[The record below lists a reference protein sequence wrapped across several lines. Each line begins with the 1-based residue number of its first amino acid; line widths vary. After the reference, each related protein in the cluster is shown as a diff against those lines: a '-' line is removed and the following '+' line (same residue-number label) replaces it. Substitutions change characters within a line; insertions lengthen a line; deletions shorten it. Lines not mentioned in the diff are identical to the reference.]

1 MTRIPLTDSCRGAD
15 GASKLGA
22 SVGAIRGGGTLC
34 AVRVGNDAATSQPRK
49 EPNSTQ
55 ACHRGQPPPW
65 LWNRI
70 GEPNRHFR
78 IQFIALHTR
87 RSTDRSSSPLLESIV
102 PMIGLLPKQPP
113 PVTVNSVA
121 VDDAEHAVRPND
133 EAGRHGFL
141 RPRVT
146 TKQCYHHPSLSV
158 VCNWF
163 RHISSTSRHIWIRL
177 CPRNFCKI
185 TPQVGKTLS
194 LSIHFTKWG
203 VCRWA
208 WGGERR
214 AKQWRLPDSKAS
226 FCLRRRRV
234 PPGPPSRASLRPLV
248 ESTPGTVKCSV
259 NRDKA

>member
-1 MTRIPLTDSCRGAD
+1 MTRIPLTDSCGGAD

-34 AVRVGNDAATSQPRK
+34 AVRVGNDAATSHPRK

-55 ACHRGQPPPW
+55 DCHRGQQPRR

-70 GEPNRHFR
+70 RKPNRHFR

-87 RSTDRSSSPLLESIV
+87 RSTDRSSSPLLESMV

-113 PVTVNSVA
+113 TVTANSVA
-121 VDDAEHAVRPND
+121 VADAEHAVRPND
-133 EAGRHGFL
+133 EAGRNGFL

-163 RHISSTSRHIWIRL
+163 RHISLDLAAIGSGSMPSGFAREIFAQSPITSARL
-177 CPRNFCKI
+177 FRFRF
-185 TPQVGKTLS
+185 TS
-194 LSIHFTKWG
+194 LSG
-203 VCRWA
+203 VCA
-208 WGGERR
+208 GGRGVANAVQSNGDCPTRRR
-214 AKQWRLPDSKAS
+214 ASACVGVGSRQAPQSS
-226 FCLRRRRV
+226 E
-234 PPGPPSRASLRPLV
+234 PPPTGR
-248 ESTPGTVKCSV
+248 EHT
-259 NRDKA
+259 RDRKM